1 MQFSSSGFQVT
12 AISLVLIYLGY
23 LSRVIGGCVSPYLY
37 PCLALASNLASLEY
51 AIAFLSCKQVTLYV
65 SPTCHS
71 CGKANE
77 TEILAPNLCFGS
89 NKNNKMK
96 PSWDR

>member
-1 MQFSSSGFQVT
+1 MCFT

-23 LSRVIGGCVSPYLY
+23 LSRVVGGCVNPYFY
-37 PCLALASNLASLEY
+37 PYLALASNLAYLEY
-51 AIAFLSCKQVTLYV
+51 IVAFLSGKQVTLYV

-77 TEILAPNLCFGS
+77 IEILSPNL
-89 NKNNKMK
+89 
-96 PSWDR
+96 

>member
-37 PCLALASNLASLEY
+37 PYLDLASLEY
-51 AIAFLSCKQVTLYV
+51 AVAFLSCKQVTLYV

-77 TEILAPNLCFGS
+77 TEILVPNLCFGS
-89 NKNNKMK
+89 NTK
-96 PSWDR
+96 

>member
-1 MQFSSSGFQVT
+1 MT

-23 LSRVIGGCVSPYLY
+23 LSRVVDGCVSPYLY
-37 PCLALASNLASLEY
+37 PYLDLASLEY
-51 AIAFLSCKQVTLYV
+51 AVVLSCKQVTLYV

-89 NKNNKMK
+89 NTKWNKH
-96 PSWDR
+96 

>member
-1 MQFSSSGFQVT
+1 MT

-23 LSRVIGGCVSPYLY
+23 LSRVVGGCVSHYLY
-37 PCLALASNLASLEY
+37 PYLALAFTLASLEY
-51 AIAFLSCKQVTLYV
+51 VVAFLSCKQVTLYV

-77 TEILAPNLCFGS
+77 IEIPAPNL
-89 NKNNKMK
+89 
-96 PSWDR
+96 